1 MMKQVNMNRIRG
13 GIAALGAVVVLVA
26 SGCGGCR
33 ETSNTPPIDTWV
45 NYVPGGSTDP
55 DDRIETG
62 ASVPV
67 DPPSSDH
74 ETVPESEPATES
86 SSPESETEGES
97 EPETETGSIVEEG
110 IKLATPRGALYYSAE
125 WEEILTQP
133 RQSQEEELW
142 VVSFGVTLGGTE
154 YPLFDILIGEED
166 VRGLACI
173 GHMTDSRGETYAV
186 YVRIPSDE
194 QIPTRENMYWKQYCA
209 AKEEQI
215 NFIMS
220 HLA

>member
-13 GIAALGAVVVLVA
+13 GIAALGAVVVLAVA
-26 SGCGGCR
+26 GCGGCR
-33 ETSNTPPIDTWV
+33 EISNTPPIDTWI
-45 NYVPGGSTDP
+45 NYVPGGSTDT
-55 DDRIETG
+55 DDQIETG

-74 ETVPESEPATES
+74 ETTSESEPDTES
-86 SSPESETEGES
+86 TSSEG
-97 EPETETGSIVEEG
+97 ETGSVAEES

-125 WEEILTQP
+125 WESVLTQP
-133 RQSQEEELW
+133 RQSQEGELW

-166 VRGLACI
+166 AQGLACI

-186 YVRIPSDE
+186 YVRTPSNE
-194 QIPTRENMYWKQYCA
+194 KAPSRENMYWKQYCA

>member
-1 MMKQVNMNRIRG
+1 MMKQANMNRIRG
-13 GIAALGAVVVLVA
+13 CIATLGAVVVLAA

-33 ETSNTPPIDTWV
+33 ETSNTPPIDTWI
-45 NYVPGGSTDP
+45 NYVPGGSTDV
-55 DDRIETG
+55 DDRIDTG
-62 ASVPV
+62 ASVPA
-67 DPPSSDH
+67 DPLSSDP
-74 ETVPESEPATES
+74 ETVPGSEPDTES
-86 SSPESETEGES
+86 TPHETES
-97 EPETETGSIVEEG
+97 DSIAEAG
-110 IKLATPRGALYYSAE
+110 IRLATPRGALYYSAE
-125 WEEILTQP
+125 WESVLTQP
-133 RQSQEEELW
+133 RQSQEGDRW

-166 VRGLACI
+166 ARGLTCI

-194 QIPTRENMYWKQYCA
+194 EIPTRENMYWKQYCA
-209 AKEEQI
+209 VKEEQI